1 MEIINRSLN
10 VIIKNQSLIFS
21 EMKKM
26 ERMMIEGKKEEP
38 LQ

>member
-21 EMKKM
+21 KMKKM
-26 ERMMIEGKKEEP
+26 GRMMIEGKKEEP